1 MVRWPPQRSVAK
13 KLCLLHKARL
23 GGEETGAHSAL
34 LIYLIQFV
42 GGLGNAGGY
51 NDKFGC
57 LV

>member
-1 MVRWPPQRSVAK
+1 MASPAFGGK

-34 LIYLIQFV
+34 FIYLIQFV